1 MLSAIY
7 NGMDKTLLVL
17 AAGMGSRYGGLKQ
30 LDAVGPSGE
39 VVLDYSVHDALW
51 AGFNKVVF
59 VIRRDFQ
66 KEFEETVVRRYDG
79 QVAIELAFQ
88 ELDDLPEG
96 FTKPP
101 ARNKPWGTGHAIRAA
116 RHVIRDPFLV
126 VNADDFYGMEAYSKM
141 AGFLNRGGEGL
152 SIGMVAYPLSNT
164 LSEHGA
170 VSRGICTV
178 AADQSLIRVEE
189 HTGIVRR
196 AGEIL
201 GTDSKGDV
209 CKLSGAEMA
218 SMNFWG
224 FTTEVFAHLENL
236 FGKFL
241 VSGGIENPKSEF
253 YIPSAVSEII
263 ASGAAPA
270 SVLFSAGCW
279 FGVTYKEDRD
289 AVATALSQMVQDRLY
304 PTPLWNHIS

>member
-1 MLSAIY
+1 
-7 NGMDKTLLVL
+7 MDKTLLVL

-66 KEFEETVVRRYDG
+66 TEFEEIVVRRYDG
-79 QVAIELAFQ
+79 QIAIELAFQ
-88 ELDDLPEG
+88 ELDDLLEG
-96 FTKPP
+96 FALPLG
-101 ARNKPWGTGHAIRAA
+101 RQKPWGTGHAIRSA
-116 RHVIRDPFLV
+116 RHLIREPFLV

-141 AGFLNRGGEGL
+141 AAFLDRPEEGL
-152 SIGMVAYPLSNT
+152 RVGMVAYTLSNT

-170 VSRGICTV
+170 VSRGVCTI
-178 AADQSLIRVEE
+178 AADKTLAKVEE
-189 HTGIVRR
+189 HTGIVRKD
-196 AGEIL
+196 GSII
-201 GTDSKGDV
+201 GTDTTSEVRRLKGT
-209 CKLSGAEMA
+209 EMV

-224 FTTEVFAHLENL
+224 FTPEVFGHLEDL

-270 SVLFSAGCW
+270 SVIPSSGRW

-289 AVATALSQMVQDRLY
+289 SVASALGQMVKDRLY